1 MNKLITSDI
10 TAGSRMPIKKGT
22 IDFLQLAY
30 QEPINA
36 LAQRIIGTNYDPTKA
51 YVLYGLTGS
60 SGNITAGALFFN
72 GEVYLCDG
80 DSSGLPCG
88 GSNVSVLNIAITNYS
103 SDADPVTFS
112 DGSIYDIHNIRKVAI
127 SCGASGSGDVCDYTD
142 LVRGTINQTI
152 DTSTFSVGWQAVPTV
167 PLTYTIDTNGFIH
180 WQGRI
185 ESNSGGTASGTI
197 WSAGGMPT
205 EARPTVFSI
214 NHICMSTAGGGTLG
228 GLANTFVSWIEVRA
242 DGRLVI
248 LSSIPSFGTAGDY
261 IDITGL
267 SYKVA

>member
-10 TAGSRMPIKKGT
+10 SAGSRMPIKKGT

-30 QEPINA
+30 QQPLSA

-112 DGSIYDIHNIRKVAI
+112 DGSVYNIHNIRKVAI

-142 LVRGTINQTI
+142 LVQIPVETNTIVLESSMGT
-152 DTSTFSVGWQAVPTV
+152 GWQATPDIPFNYTV
-167 PLTYTIDTNGFIH
+167 GTDGYCYLYGKIKTNTGA
-180 WQGRI
+180 
-185 ESNSGGTASGTI
+185 GGASTTLLASGTLPLADQSVLFI
-197 WSAGGMPT
+197 CAGLL
-205 EARPTVFSI
+205 
-214 NHICMSTAGGGTLG
+214 AG
-228 GLANTFVSWIEVRA
+228 ANTNLSNYQVSILATGELRL
-242 DGRLVI
+242 DGF
-248 LSSIPSFGTAGDY
+248 SASFTVNDY
-261 IDITGL
+261 IAFSGQR
-267 SYKVA
+267 YKVA

>member
-1 MNKLITSDI
+1 MNKLIASDI
-10 TAGSRMPIKKGT
+10 SAGSMMPIKKGT

-30 QEPINA
+30 QQPLSA

-88 GSNVSVLNIAITNYS
+88 GGNVSVLNIAITNYS

-112 DGSIYDIHNIRKVAI
+112 DGSVYNIHNIRKVAI
-127 SCGASGSGDVCDYTD
+127 SCGASGSGDVCDYSD
-142 LVRGTINQTI
+142 LVRGTISETI
-152 DTSTFSVGWQAVPTV
+152 DPLTFNTGWEATPDVD
-167 PLTYTIDTNGFIH
+167 LTYTITPDGYVH
-180 WQGRI
+180 WDGKIQMNATL
-185 ESNSGGTASGTI
+185 STYQI
-197 WSAGGMPT
+197 WPNGGMPA
-205 EARPTVFSI
+205 EARPLGVHFFYQCPATNGSGNLSGTNTDFSALLEI
-214 NHICMSTAGGGTLG
+214 YAT
-228 GLANTFVSWIEVRA
+228 
-242 DGRLVI
+242 GRVEMRCA
-248 LSSIPSFGTAGDY
+248 PSLFGTTGDY
-261 IDITGL
+261 IDLTGL

>member
-10 TAGSRMPIKKGT
+10 SAGSRMPIKKGT

-30 QEPINA
+30 QQPLSA

-60 SGNITAGALFFN
+60 MGSISAGALFFN

-88 GSNVSVLNIAITNYS
+88 GSNVAVLNIAITNYS

-112 DGSIYDIHNIRKVAI
+112 DGSVYNIHNIRKVAI
-127 SCGASGSGDVCDYTD
+127 SCGASGSGDVCDYSD
-142 LVRGTINQTI
+142 LVRGTIIKTI
-152 DTSTFSVGWQAVPTV
+152 DTSTFQAGFRGTPDV
-167 PLTYTIDTNGFIH
+167 PLSYTITPDGFVH
-180 WQGRI
+180 WQGKI
-185 ESNSGGTASGTI
+185 QLDASYSAGFI
-197 WSAGGMPT
+197 WVAGGMPA
-205 EARPTVFSI
+205 EARPEVDSFVCILPSSVGSGSIGSTVYENMI
-214 NHICMSTAGGGTLG
+214 VLQIY
-228 GLANTFVSWIEVRA
+228 A
-242 DGRLVI
+242 DGRI
-248 LSSIPSFGTAGDY
+248 TIRSKSSSFSLSGNY
-261 IDITGL
+261 IDFTGL